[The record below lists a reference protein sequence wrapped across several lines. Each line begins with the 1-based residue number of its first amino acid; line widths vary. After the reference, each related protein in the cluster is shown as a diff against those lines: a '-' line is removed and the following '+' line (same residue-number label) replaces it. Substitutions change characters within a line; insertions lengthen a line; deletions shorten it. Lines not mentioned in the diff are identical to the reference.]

1 MSYTIQIIAGL
12 GNPGEKY
19 EKTLHNAGFWFLED
33 LALKY
38 GGIFR
43 YEKKFDIDS
52 CKVDINGCSIWLIK
66 PQSFMNLSG
75 RPIKSFLD
83 YYQLKVN
90 NLLVV
95 QDEIDLPSG
104 TIRLKEG
111 GGHGGHNGIRDV
123 IQHCGPQFF
132 RLRLGVGHP
141 GEKSKVINYVLNPGS
156 KKVESAI
163 KNNINDALSV
173 IPILMEDGFNEATK
187 ALHTKE

>member
-19 EKTLHNAGFWFLED
+19 EKTLHNAGFWFLGD

-43 YEKKFDIDS
+43 YEKRFDIES
-52 CKVDINGCSIWLIK
+52 CKVDISGHAVWLIK
-66 PQSFMNLSG
+66 PQSYMNLSG

-90 NLLVV
+90 NLLVI

-104 TIRLKEG
+104 TTRLKTG

-123 IQHCGPQFF
+123 IQHCGPEFF

-141 GEKSKVINYVLNPGS
+141 GEKNKVINYVLNPGS
-156 KKVESAI
+156 KKIESAI
-163 KNNINDALSV
+163 KNNINDAISV
-173 IPILMEDGFNEATK
+173 MPILIEDGFDQATK
-187 ALHTKE
+187 VLHTKE

>member
-19 EKTLHNAGFWFLED
+19 EKTLHNAGFWFLEN

-132 RLRLGVGHP
+132 RLRIGVGHP

-156 KKVESAI
+156 EKVESAI
-163 KNNINDALSV
+163 KNNINEALSV

>member
-33 LALKY
+33 IALKY

-75 RPIKSFLD
+75 KPIKSFLD
-83 YYQLKVN
+83 YYQFKVN

-123 IQHCGPQFF
+123 IQHCGPQFI

-163 KNNINDALSV
+163 KNNIKDALSV

>member
-123 IQHCGPQFF
+123 IQHCGPQFI

-163 KNNINDALSV
+163 KNNIKDALSV

>member
-1 MSYTIQIIAGL
+1 MSHTIQIIAGL

-19 EKTLHNAGFWFLED
+19 ENTLHNAGFWCIED

-38 GGIFR
+38 EGIFR
-43 YEKKFDIDS
+43 YEKKFDIDF
-52 CKVDINGCSIWLIK
+52 CKIEINGHAIWLIK
-66 PQSFMNLSG
+66 PQSYINLSG

-83 YYQLKVN
+83 YYQLNVN
-90 NLLVV
+90 NLLVA

-104 TIRLKEG
+104 ITRFKTG

-123 IQHCGPQFF
+123 IQHCGPDFF

-156 KKVESAI
+156 KKIEDAI
-163 KNNINDALSV
+163 KKNINDAISV
-173 IPILMEDGFNEATK
+173 IPILIKDGFNEATK
-187 ALHTKE
+187 VLHTKE

>member
-83 YYQLKVN
+83 YIGYL
-90 NLLVV
+90 
-95 QDEIDLPSG
+95 I
-104 TIRLKEG
+104 I
-111 GGHGGHNGIRDV
+111 I
-123 IQHCGPQFF
+123 IQ
-132 RLRLGVGHP
+132 
-141 GEKSKVINYVLNPGS
+141 
-156 KKVESAI
+156 
-163 KNNINDALSV
+163 
-173 IPILMEDGFNEATK
+173 M
-187 ALHTKE
+187 

>member
-19 EKTLHNAGFWFLED
+19 EKTLHNAGFWFLEN

-123 IQHCGPQFF
+123 IQHCGPQFI

-163 KNNINDALSV
+163 KNNIKDALSV

>member
-19 EKTLHNAGFWFLED
+19 EKTLHNAGFWFLEN

-132 RLRLGVGHP
+132 RLRIGVGHP

-163 KNNINDALSV
+163 KNNINEALSV

>member
-19 EKTLHNAGFWFLED
+19 EKTLHNAGFWFLEN

-52 CKVDINGCSIWLIK
+52 CKVDINGCPIWLIK

-75 RPIKSFLD
+75 KPIKSFLD
-83 YYQLKVN
+83 YYQFKVN

-123 IQHCGPQFF
+123 IQHCGPQFI

-163 KNNINDALSV
+163 KNNINEALSV
-173 IPILMEDGFNEATK
+173 IPILMENGFNEATK

>member
-19 EKTLHNAGFWFLED
+19 EKTLHNAGFWFLEN

-173 IPILMEDGFNEATK
+173 IPILMENGFNEATK

>member
-33 LALKY
+33 IALKY

-75 RPIKSFLD
+75 KPIKSFLD
-83 YYQLKVN
+83 YYQFKVN

-123 IQHCGPQFF
+123 IQHCGPQFI

-173 IPILMEDGFNEATK
+173 IPILMENGFNEATK

>member
-52 CKVDINGCSIWLIK
+52 CKIDINGCSIWLIK
-66 PQSFMNLSG
+66 PQSFMNLNG

-132 RLRLGVGHP
+132 RLRIGVGHP

-156 KKVESAI
+156 EKVESAI
-163 KNNINDALSV
+163 KNNINEALSV

>member
-75 RPIKSFLD
+75 KPIKSFLD
-83 YYQLKVN
+83 YYQFKVN

-123 IQHCGPQFF
+123 IQHCGPQFI

-163 KNNINDALSV
+163 KNNIKDALSV

>member
-19 EKTLHNAGFWFLED
+19 EKTLHNAGFWFLEN

-132 RLRLGVGHP
+132 RLRIGVGHP

-173 IPILMEDGFNEATK
+173 IPILMENGFNEATK